1 MTQTLEL
8 RLCLHLHEFALCYC
22 HLNELFVFRDS
33 VVGVH
38 FFSIQIE
45 VYVMFWSLYL
55 LSSAT
60 MLSCDVPML
69 GLLFINHTDLPT
81 GSQGVCSCCYSET
94 QNKSLL
100 ILVVLYCYAWHF
112 FFWTNVMPDMTWHAF
127 SKLLHP
133 KSDVNVAKW
142 THKIYWTNYLYF

>member
-81 GSQGVCSCCYSET
+81 GSQGIFPVAIVMA

-100 ILVVLYCYAWHF
+100 ILVVLYF
-112 FFWTNVMPDMTWHAF
+112 VMPDMMR
-127 SKLLHP
+127 
-133 KSDVNVAKW
+133 
-142 THKIYWTNYLYF
+142 I

>member
-81 GSQGVCSCCYSET
+81 GSQGVCSCCYSKT

-100 ILVVLYCYAWHF
+100 ILVVLYCYAWQF
-112 FFWTNVMPDMTWHAF
+112 FLTNVMPDMTWHAF